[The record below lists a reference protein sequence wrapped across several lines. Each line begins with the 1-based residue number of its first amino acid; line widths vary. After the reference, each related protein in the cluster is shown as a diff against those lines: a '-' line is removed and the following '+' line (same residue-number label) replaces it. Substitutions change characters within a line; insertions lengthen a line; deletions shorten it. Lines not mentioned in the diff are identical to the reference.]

1 MKNNSIIG
9 KITEGFA
16 ESTRNVNT
24 INKEYVTEIK
34 ADSKAVW
41 DAAKEPDPGLVKVKE
56 AQGLGGKFKAIGENI
71 KDGCAEASENNK
83 EYRAFVQSG
92 EQYRTVLESSREL
105 QQAIIGP
112 AAIFNPYFAN
122 KGQRP

>member
-1 MKNNSIIG
+1 MANKKGIIG
-9 KITEGFA
+9 TVTEGFA
-16 ESTRNVNT
+16 ESTRNVHA
-24 INKEYVTEIK
+24 INKEFMAEIK

-56 AQGLGGKFKAIGENI
+56 AQGFGGKVKAIGENI

-83 EYRAFVQSG
+83 EYREFVQSG

-105 QQAIIGP
+105 QRAMVGP
-112 AAIFNPYFAN
+112 AAIFNPYFSN
-122 KGQRP
+122 D